1 MLKKRLALFAQ
12 ALIQSLIFISF
23 FCGCSFFAFAQN
35 DFTEMLKNLDERQ
48 GQLNNSIVN
57 SPELLK
63 KWTTINSVLSK
74 GTLVE
79 VEEFIKSKDVNEVI
93 FCSTMLTTL
102 ITSLIQGNPF
112 PELVSEK
119 VSLLLKAG
127 ADVNKI
133 PCPNKATLPPLSLTV
148 SLPTGLEGVKL
159 YTLSAFQQQLMLKQG
174 DCGIQGVLV
183 KPCKDFTDEDK
194 YKIVSAIEKSFSDK
208 KDSLELNLMEIV
220 KLLVRYG
227 ADINQ
232 KDVVGYTALNYAAN
246 VSSGFST
253 VPLKYLIENG
263 GNVNTISNQGGT
275 PLHNAAAAGNRQAIN
290 ILIRAGADTSI
301 RNNQG
306 LRYDEINA
314 ASKANAMRW
323 LNSNEKAER

>member
-1 MLKKRLALFAQ
+1 MQKAMVKNKIGAFFFLFYVIMFSPLVFAQ
-12 ALIQSLIFISF
+12 EDVSGVLQKLR
-23 FCGCSFFAFAQN
+23 GEQ
-35 DFTEMLKNLDERQ
+35 E
-48 GQLNNSIVN
+48 QLNNSIAN

-63 KWTTINSVLSK
+63 KWTIMNSVLSN
-74 GTLVE
+74 GTVAD
-79 VEEFIKSKDVNEVI
+79 VEEYIKDKDVNEVI

-102 ITSLIQGNPF
+102 ITSLVQNNPF
-112 PELVSEK
+112 PKLVPDK
-119 VSLLLKAG
+119 VALLLKAG
-127 ADVNKI
+127 ANVNKI

-148 SLPTGLEGVKL
+148 SLPTGLEGTKL
-159 YTLSAFQQQLMLKQG
+159 NTLSVFQQQLVLKQG

-314 ASKANAMRW
+314 ASKANAMKQ
-323 LNSNEKAER
+323 LNEVAP